1 MASNTETF
9 VIRLKDQGVEKG
21 LDNVGNKTDK
31 AHKKVNAL
39 SGAFRVFGGILAGVS
54 IAALGMEVIDT
65 LAKFE
70 RFEAV
75 LTNTFGSNSQAK
87 KALAEITDFA
97 AKTPFAVD
105 ELTESYVKLANQGF
119 TPTMLELTKLG
130 DLAASTGKPFDMLTE
145 AILDAKTN
153 EFERLKEFGIKSKKE
168 GENVTFTFKEQETTV
183 KATSGAIQAY
193 LLGLGKITGVT
204 GAMAAI
210 SETTGGKISNMKD
223 SLTQMYLVIGQSAKP
238 AIDGLIGVLG
248 KAIEAVVKFVKFLG
262 SGTSGAEAFKV
273 VVVILGSALIT
284 FGALMA
290 AVTTYT
296 KIATAAQYLYNAAL
310 TANPIGLV
318 IVAIGALIGFIIY
331 LATSFEGFGKQWKHV
346 VEGSKLVFMAY
357 VSAVKGMWNGLID
370 GFMIG
375 LNTIKKGWYEFQNAV
390 GLGDSAENLSIIQ
403 RIDADTER
411 RKKEIANS
419 IDETLQLSKEA
430 IVEFALAG
438 LSVTKIKT
446 AEQQAQE
453 DKENAVNGGSLAG
466 LGGIGGKSN
475 KVSAGISE
483 VKASAPKIF
492 NINIES
498 LIKENNINT
507 TTLTEGSVKIK
518 DLLTRALLTAV
529 NDSQII
535 AE

>member
-119 TPTMLELTKLG
+119 TPTMEELTKLG

-183 KATSGAIQAY
+183 KATSGAIQGY

-223 SLTQMYLVIGQSAKP
+223 SLTQMYLVIGESAKP
-238 AIDGLIGVLG
+238 AIDGLIGVLS
-248 KAIEAVVKFVKFLG
+248 KAIETVVKFVRFMNSG
-262 SGTSGAEAFKV
+262 SASAEALKV
-273 VVVILGSALIT
+273 VLVVVGSALLTLGVIM
-284 FGALMA
+284 L

-296 KIATAAQYLYNAAL
+296 QIATAAQFIYNAAL

-318 IVAIGALIGFIIY
+318 IVAIGALIGFIVY
-331 LATSFEGFGKQWKHV
+331 LSSSFVGFGTAWKHV
-346 VEGSKLVFMAY
+346 VEGAKLVFMAY
-357 VSAVKGMWNGLID
+357 VSGVKTYWNSLID

-375 LNTIKKGWYEFQNAV
+375 LNTIQKGFYEFKNSL

-411 RKKEIANS
+411 RKKEIAQS
-419 IDETLQLSKEA
+419 IDQTLELSKAA
-430 IVEFALAG
+430 ILEFAMAG
-438 LSVTKIKT
+438 LSIRKKT
-446 AEQQAQE
+446 PEEKAKEEQ
-453 DKENAVNGGSLAG
+453 ENEVNSKSLGGAGGANGGK
-466 LGGIGGKSN
+466 GK

-518 DLLTRALLTAV
+518 ELLTRALLTAV